1 VEGGGRGGGRRRVE
15 GAFGEAACVGRCRSS
30 NLQKYATTL
39 MFVFASL
46 RHRAPPNQET
56 R

>member
-1 VEGGGRGGGRRRVE
+1 MEGGGRGGGRRRVD

-46 RHRAPPNQET
+46 RHRASPNQET